1 MYSLNED
8 WLYSF
13 LTPKNYHQPHINY
26 EKSENSESEFFEFK
40 NSQDSE
46 NSENAKSPKT
56 PKSPKIPIGTMKSPN
71 PSQNWTPT
79 RSFKSEWTPSELW
92 IEFRKFYMLPKL
104 FWESERNHNR
114 SFRTPNRSVLTLNW
128 TLKIKNKFSS
138 NSFGLWKVLLGLLK

>member
-92 IEFRKFYMLPKL
+92 IEFRKFYMLPML
-104 FWESERNHNR
+104 FEN
-114 SFRTPNRSVLTLNW
+114 LNVI
-128 TLKIKNKFSS
+128 LIGV
-138 NSFGLWKVLLGLLK
+138 FGLRIGVFWLWIGLSRLKTSFLQTLSDSEKSCWDF